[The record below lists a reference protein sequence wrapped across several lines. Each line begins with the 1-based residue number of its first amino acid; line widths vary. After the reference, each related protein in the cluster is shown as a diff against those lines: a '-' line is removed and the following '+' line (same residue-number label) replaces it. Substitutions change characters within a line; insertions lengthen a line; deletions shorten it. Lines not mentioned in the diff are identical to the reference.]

1 MNEDALSVLDTVGTW
16 VGAALAAIALIGIV
30 SSWIVL
36 RELHSER
43 TTALNYL
50 HDHDDPPFI
59 SRGWRFGRRT
69 RLFRS
74 IRVPDLTPYDAWA
87 AGTPFAIPKTG
98 EPWVLKEPH
107 EPSCKTGWAR
117 LCRLLGA
124 YEVGQDQVKLGTRG
138 ELLIDD
144 GETWLPVS
152 RYWIL
157 ALGLLGRY
165 GDRADRG
172 VHFAFSERMIR
183 PDLGEQ
189 LLWIPVASQKREQ
202 RLRLE
207 AGQPALIEPPP
218 PDQIWGT
225 TGSFMVDWQ
234 PVSGSQSLRKSDRL
248 RFKLHIK
255 DQLGPLPSS
264 DSTRSVTQENLQ
276 FMFWLA
282 VGFLPY
288 DCGGHEKIVSLDAR
302 TGGETLAIQANSYS
316 LVREAKP
323 QVKYWQTYEYSDRGE
338 CWALPQSLYQAG
350 QALGVDFTLVTCLQN
365 TTETYLKNPAGDEI
379 EHIVKCAQQTL
390 PVGARRWVLLM
401 SPDEDDRFA
410 RLARRVDLQSLA
422 DSLLSI
428 TWQPWSYLVRK
439 EGQAMLHH
447 LVQPVPRLIK
457 MASEIDYGSNTEQT
471 APMSDY
477 SERLTKVLR
486 VLSNKM
492 DPFDFNQQQT
502 ADVLALADLA
512 KERFPDGDRHRRV
525 VGILYMTIQPFRKL
539 IHRLLNARTLESPNI
554 VARFDNSSGEL
565 TWLFDYKDFRATPGG
580 DTYSESNDDDEHE
593 KDPER
598 QVEVRP
604 VGEESDAYLNSDLA
618 IIHPLSVVIDNDG
631 QDKVRVLKMKFKDAM
646 AYLNNHGGIEQV
658 AAQRDEEQPDTGD
671 GSYENGNDN
680 DNEVD
685 HEKAAEVGAMDG
697 ASDSQVDLERQ
708 VEVQIMG
715 DEYDSSPLS
724 KKYSVTTL
732 LNKKTPDSPSQ
743 RVVVMDYKD
752 AMDLLDK
759 YYDKQSKDANASS
772 SLRAT
777 SKNADY
783 FADATTGHV
792 FQIDV
797 PLDGSTVAEVVADLT
812 KDEVVLACLW
822 AATKCA
828 LWSSSLD
835 SAPLMRMV
843 HQLGDVVLV
852 S

>member
-1 MNEDALSVLDTVGTW
+1 MNEDALSVLDTTGTW

-30 SSWIVL
+30 SSWIFL

-50 HDHDDPPFI
+50 YDHDDPPFI
-59 SRGWRFGRRT
+59 TRGWRFGRRT

-117 LCRLLGA
+117 LCRLLRA
-124 YEVGQDQVKLGTRG
+124 YEVGRDQVKLGTRG
-138 ELLIDD
+138 ELMIDD
-144 GETWLPVS
+144 AETWLPVS

-172 VHFAFSERMIR
+172 VHFAFAERMVR

-189 LLWIPVASQKREQ
+189 LLWIPVASQKREE
-202 RLRLE
+202 RLRLG
-207 AGQPALIEPPP
+207 AGQPASEPSVEQPP

-234 PVSGSQSLRKSDRL
+234 SVSGSQSLRKSDRL

-255 DQLGPLPSS
+255 DQLGPVPSS
-264 DSTRSVTQENLQ
+264 GRTIPMTQENLQ

-288 DCGGHEKIVSLDAR
+288 DGGGHKKIASLNAR
-302 TGGETLAIQANSYS
+302 IGGETLAVPANSYS
-316 LVREAKP
+316 LIREGKT
-323 QVKYWQTYEYSDRGE
+323 QVKYWQTYDYRES
-338 CWALPQSLYQAG
+338 WAFPQSLYEAG
-350 QALGVDFTLVTCLQN
+350 QALGVDFTIVTCLQN
-365 TTETYLKNPAGDEI
+365 TTKTYLQNPAGDEI
-379 EHIVKCAQQTL
+379 EHIVKCAQQSL
-390 PVGARRWVLLM
+390 PVGARRWVLLT
-401 SPDEDDRFA
+401 SPDEDDQFA
-410 RLARRVDLQSLA
+410 RLVKRADWQSLA
-422 DSLLSI
+422 DSVLSI
-428 TWQPWSYLVRK
+428 TWQRWSYLVRK
-439 EGQAMLHH
+439 EGQTMLRH
-447 LVQPVPRLIK
+447 LVQPVPRLIN
-457 MASEIDYGSNTEQT
+457 MASEMGYGSNTEQT
-471 APMSDY
+471 APISDY
-477 SERLTKVLR
+477 FERLTKVLR
-486 VLSNKM
+486 VLSSKM
-492 DPFDFNQQQT
+492 NPLQFNQQQT
-502 ADVLALADLA
+502 ADLLALAELA
-512 KERFPDGDRHRRV
+512 KEPFPDGDRHRRV

-539 IHRLLNARTLESPNI
+539 IHRLLEARTLDSSGI
-554 VARFDNSSGEL
+554 VARFDNSRGEL
-565 TWLFDYKDFRATPGG
+565 TWLFDYNDFRATRGG
-580 DTYSESNDDDEHE
+580 DTSSESDDDEN
-593 KDPER
+593 DPEE
-598 QVEVRP
+598 QVEVRL
-604 VGEESDAYLNSDLA
+604 VGEESDAYLNSPLA
-618 IIHPLSVVIDNDG
+618 ITHPISVVIDRDG
-631 QDKVRVLKMKFKDAM
+631 KDKVRVLKMKSKDAM
-646 AYLNNHGGIEQV
+646 IFLNNSKRGDTEEM
-658 AAQRDEEQPDTGD
+658 AA
-671 GSYENGNDN
+671 NGHEGHADN

-685 HEKAAEVGAMDG
+685 HEKAAEVGATDDE
-697 ASDSQVDLERQ
+697 SDSQVDLERQ

-732 LNKKTPDSPSQ
+732 FNKKNPDMPSR
-743 RVVVMDYKD
+743 RVVVMEYKD

-759 YYDKQSKDANASS
+759 YYDKETKDADASS

-777 SKNADY
+777 SKNADDY
-783 FADATTGHV
+783 FSDATTGHV

-822 AATKCA
+822 ASAKCA

-835 SAPLMRMV
+835 SEPLMRMV